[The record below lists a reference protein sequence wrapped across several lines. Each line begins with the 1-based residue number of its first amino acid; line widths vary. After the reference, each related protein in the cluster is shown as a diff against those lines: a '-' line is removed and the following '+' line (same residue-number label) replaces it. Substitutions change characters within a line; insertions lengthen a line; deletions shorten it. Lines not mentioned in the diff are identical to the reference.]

1 MKITFT
7 LIDFGFNPIWP
18 SRMALWSTHF
28 GGYNEDFLNPSSN
41 ECLDSV
47 KQITQDFWKLY
58 TAEEPEHSDVHA
70 LPYPINVDGGGN
82 VLALEPPW
90 DCFPDTTASVL
101 GQKSGFLPVKMTT

>member
-1 MKITFT
+1 MKITFR

-18 SRMALWSTHF
+18 SRMALWSAHF

-47 KQITQDFWKLY
+47 KQITQNFWKLY

-70 LPYPINVDGGGN
+70 LPYPINVDTEGN

-90 DCFPDTTASVL
+90 DCFPDTTASAL